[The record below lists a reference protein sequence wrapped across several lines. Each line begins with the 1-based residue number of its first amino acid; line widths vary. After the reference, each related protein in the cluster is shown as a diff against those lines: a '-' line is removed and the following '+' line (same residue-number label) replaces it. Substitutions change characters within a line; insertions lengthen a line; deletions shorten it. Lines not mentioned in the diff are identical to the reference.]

1 MDKAREQT
9 DKQLMK
15 MERKIEKLYS
25 QNLALRRIEK
35 KYKSYM
41 AMVEKNTEASYRAF
55 VSESDRNIKQ
65 ELKKAYMDEVKAL
78 TVKSKAYKRIIDEF
92 TTLMTQVNQDALD
105 IINQELTPVY
115 VINYNQVAE
124 VCKEVGVEVNG

>member
-35 KYKSYM
+35 KYESYM
-41 AMVEKNTEASYRAF
+41 AMVEKSTEASYRAF

-92 TTLMTQVNQDALD
+92 TTLMAQVNQDALD